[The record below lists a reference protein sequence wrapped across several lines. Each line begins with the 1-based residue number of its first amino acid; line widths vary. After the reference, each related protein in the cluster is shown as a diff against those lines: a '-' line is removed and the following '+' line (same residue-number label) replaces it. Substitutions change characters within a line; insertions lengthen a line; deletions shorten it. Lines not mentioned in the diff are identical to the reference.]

1 MKNEINKERSFKEIP
16 ENTGEVLDNRN
27 PDGTFKK
34 GMSGNPAG
42 KPLGAKNFNTLFEDG
57 LKHIAKLN
65 GKEPDDFDME
75 IIAKA
80 IELARKGD
88 FRFYKDL
95 NDRRFGKSQDK
106 IDHTTNGENLG
117 GTFNVIFDNGRKQSE

>member
-1 MKNEINKERSFKEIP
+1 MNKDINKEMP

-42 KPLGAKNFNTLFEDG
+42 KPLGAKNFNTLFEKA
-57 LKHIAKLN
+57 LIHIAELN
-65 GKEPDDFDME
+65 GKDPEDFDME
-75 IIAKA
+75 IIAKG

-88 FRFYKDL
+88 YRFFKDIT
-95 NDRRFGKSQDK
+95 DRRFGKAQDK
-106 IDHTTNGENLG
+106 MDITSQGEKLG
-117 GTFNVIFDNGRKQSE
+117 GTFNVIFDDGRKQQ